1 MNKPRR
7 KTKHVHN
14 TLSSFDRFVIFCVGI
29 RLRVDSS
36 CSINRDITL
45 IQPETRLR
53 SGGEKAKKRISS
65 QPLFLAVSPRFLAF
79 VPTEEPGSRLLHIG
93 DITQEGPIPILAFTG
108 RLPSGRRNFSGC
120 RYRIGISPL
129 DVKRKTK
136 LNVVSVFLKGF
147 YFNHFRICAI

>member
-1 MNKPRR
+1 MGETRR
-7 KTKHVHN
+7 KKKFLVN
-14 TLSSFDRFVIFCVGI
+14 RF
-29 RLRVDSS
+29 
-36 CSINRDITL
+36 
-45 IQPETRLR
+45 
-53 SGGEKAKKRISS
+53 
-65 QPLFLAVSPRFLAF
+65 FLAVSPRFLAF

-108 RLPSGRRNFSGC
+108 RLPSGRGNFSGC